1 MQYCPASFDLI
12 DPILF
17 TIGPFDVF
25 GLDLRFDLRWYALAY
40 IAGLLLGWTPIVRN
54 KLHAQTAKALDR
66 FMASEAAA
74 S

>member
-25 GLDLRFDLRWYALAY
+25 GLDLRFDLRWYALALSR
-40 IAGLLLGWTPIVRN
+40 IHI
-54 KLHAQTAKALDR
+54 
-66 FMASEAAA
+66 
-74 S
+74 